1 MPHAGYEPYP
11 LLSSAIAQPLT
22 DPTLTQPLTPPLRS
36 AMSHPKYSLRPET
49 VESFFFLWRLT
60 RDESWRERG
69 WQIFGALQQQC
80 RTASGYAA
88 LTDVRRRRSHED
100 SMPSFWMAETLKYLY
115 LLFGEDDVLP
125 LDQWVF
131 NTEAHPFRVQPG

>member
-1 MPHAGYEPYP
+1 M
-11 LLSSAIAQPLT
+11 S
-22 DPTLTQPLTPPLRS
+22 QPLTPPLSS

-60 RDESWRERG
+60 RDASWRERG
-69 WQIFGALQQQC
+69 WKIFGALQQQC

-115 LLFGEDDVLP
+115 LLFSEDDVLP

-131 NTEAHPFRVQPG
+131 NTEAHPFRVEPG

>member
-1 MPHAGYEPYP
+1 
-11 LLSSAIAQPLT
+11 
-22 DPTLTQPLTPPLRS
+22 
-36 AMSHPKYSLRPET
+36 MSHPKYSLRPET

-115 LLFGEDDVLP
+115 LLFGDGAAYP
-125 LDQWVF
+125 LDEYVF
-131 NTEAHPFRVQPG
+131 NTEAHPLLIWPASRRQLLEAANASAAAVAGAP

>member
-1 MPHAGYEPYP
+1 MSLCSILTPTQSREI
-11 LLSSAIAQPLT
+11 LSS
-22 DPTLTQPLTPPLRS
+22 S
-36 AMSHPKYSLRPET
+36 
-49 VESFFFLWRLT
+49 
-60 RDESWRERG
+60 SWPRAK
-69 WQIFGALQQQC
+69 WHLLALQQQC

>member
-11 LLSSAIAQPLT
+11 LLSSAMA
-22 DPTLTQPLTPPLRS
+22 QPLTPPLRS

-60 RDESWRERG
+60 RDDSWRERG